1 MTDKLSFHDARRIVA
16 LLSQA
21 PEGRIRLVDEDLSI
35 LAVIEGEAKA
45 PETRDSSGI
54 VTIFSPAVG
63 VFHKSGDDNA
73 IGIIRAPGRSIP
85 VASEHDDEDIETLV
99 EDGAF
104 VEYGAPIATYR
115 KNGSERRRQTSANG
129 RDDETGPN

>member
-45 PETRDSSGI
+45 PEIKDSSGV

-63 VFHKSGDDNA
+63 VFHKSGDDNS
-73 IGIIRAPGRSIP
+73 IGVIKAPGRSIS
-85 VASEHDDEDIETLV
+85 VASGHDDEDIETLV

-115 KNGSERRRQTSANG
+115 KNGSDLRRRTSANG
-129 RDDETGPN
+129 QDDETSPN